1 MLKETRE
8 ELTRIATT
16 YLEENNIST
25 YRARKDK
32 ITFNGVCYN
41 SLYTAIKDGAK
52 IHNNTLIK
60 LLDFFDIEFNQEYF
74 EENNIIKLI

>member
-1 MLKETRE
+1 MLTETRE
-8 ELTRIATT
+8 ELTRIATE
-16 YLEENNIST
+16 YLEVNNIST

-60 LLDFFDIEFNQEYF
+60 LLCFFDIEFDEQYYD
-74 EENNIIKLI
+74 ENNIIRIL